1 MARDTRNEAGDN
13 GHSAVDH
20 DRLRAEIHH
29 LEASLHY
36 WQARWH
42 HTPGPSD
49 PSTPRHRIQRVIDL
63 LGLPG
68 ETEKFWALAWSSC
81 ARSGLWHLLA
91 AVLLEGLKA
100 HQRAFEIG
108 LWA

>member
-1 MARDTRNEAGDN
+1 
-13 GHSAVDH
+13 
-20 DRLRAEIHH
+20 LR
-29 LEASLHY
+29 
-36 WQARWH
+36 
-42 HTPGPSD
+42 P
-49 PSTPRHRIQRVIDL
+49 
-63 LGLPG
+63 GLPG
-68 ETEKFWALAWSSC
+68 ETEKFWALVVFLAVGADVSPGVLGLPRHHFDLRQPRSM